1 MKRQVIGKNE
11 TEIDRHFRLAEYELK
26 QLNLVFDKAK
36 TIANKLTI
44 EEFYNDPYQSV
55 ENSVCEGVS
64 IKGIKVSNAKVLELA
79 EINLDWLKPVR
90 INKDIIVLDG
100 GELSLRPNLLQEI
113 SERFTQYAETD
124 EELVLLKSAKALI
137 KAIEAYQVLDNHSKI
152 GAVADLTRNVVSR
165 NPYNQ
170 RLEVNAIQ
178 LRAIAKTVNLTKYIV

>member
-1 MKRQVIGKNE
+1 MKRQVISKNE
-11 TEIDRHFRLAEYELK
+11 AEIDRHLRLAEYELK
-26 QLNLVFDKAK
+26 QLNLVFEKAK

-124 EELVLLKSAKALI
+124 EELALLKSAKALI
-137 KAIEAYQVLDNHSKI
+137 KAIEDHQVLDNYIKI
-152 GAVADLTRNVVSR
+152 GAVADLTRNVVTR

-178 LRAIAKTVNLTKYIV
+178 LRAIAKTVNLTKHVV